1 MGAYSRDGYF
11 FEGGGGAYS
20 IISPIGWVLI
30 QGGAYLR
37 GRLFEAL

>member
-11 FEGGGGAYS
+11 FEVGGAYS
-20 IISPIGWVLI
+20 IISPIGWALI